1 MDLKIE
7 RQDLNEQVYHILK
20 NQILTRE
27 YKGGARLDLNDLSD
41 KMGVSKT
48 PVKLAIHRLA
58 NDGLVEVVSRSG
70 TYVTQLTGKRIAEVM
85 DARIMIEKWSIEH
98 LSKDD
103 CEQLVVQL
111 TEHVH
116 RAKVNLESDHF
127 DYQQFLEADVLFHK
141 AIVTMSHN
149 QLISNQYELLN
160 SFLYISRI
168 FHFQNFDRS
177 KEGIQ
182 EHAQLIEVMK
192 QNRLQHASDLLV
204 AHLEKSKQY
213 MIYLIEENGGAI

>member
-1 MDLKIE
+1 MNLKIE

-27 YKGGARLDLNDLSD
+27 YKGGARLDLGDLSD

-70 TYVTQLTGKRIAEVM
+70 TYVAQLTSKRIADVM
-85 DARIMIEKWSIEH
+85 DARIMIEKWCIEH
-98 LSKDD
+98 VTKED

-111 TEHVH
+111 TEHVQ
-116 RAKVNLESDHF
+116 RAKENLESQHF

-149 QLISNQYELLN
+149 PLIMNQYELLN
-160 SFLYISRI
+160 SFLYVSRI

-177 KEGIQ
+177 KEGME
-182 EHAQLIEVMK
+182 EHDQLIEEMK
-192 QNRLQHASDLLV
+192 HDRLQQASDLLV
-204 AHLEKSKQY
+204 AHLEKSKRY
-213 MIYLIEENGGAI
+213 MMYLIEENGGAI